1 MGVKVRQKDGKWYVF
16 INHHGRRKAKC
27 VGDSKKAAEDVKRK
41 LEAKLT
47 LGEIGFLDAAPQ
59 AVSFGDY
66 AERWLAHY
74 VPVACKPSSARIMRG
89 IVRNHL
95 LPAFGTQDLRSI
107 TRAQVKTFVVQ
118 KHQRYTPKYVKNLVR
133 TLHMICAHAVDEEVL
148 DRNPASRLG
157 KYLPERSVAA
167 RVILPFTSAEL
178 ACYLHTMRAQYPQYY
193 AYFLCLAR
201 TGMRE
206 GEALGLHWDDLQ
218 FGQDANDSHRFVHI
232 QRTYD
237 PVHRLF
243 NTPKN
248 GKSRRVDMSQELR
261 TALLDFKN
269 WRFDAA
275 VLQGMTTISPVI
287 FCSASGRPWAP
298 ARLYAL
304 HRHICT
310 LAGLRVNRIRDLRHS
325 YATIQLY
332 EYHAPI
338 QYVSEQLGHSSIKI
352 TVDTY
357 GHPRQGTSIALADQL
372 DSPRAHTLRY
382 APSAQPEPSCV
393 IEGLVTSTT

>member
-1 MGVKVRQKDGKWYVF
+1 
-16 INHHGRRKAKC
+16 
-27 VGDSKKAAEDVKRK
+27 
-41 LEAKLT
+41 
-47 LGEIGFLDAAPQ
+47 
-59 AVSFGDY
+59 
-66 AERWLAHY
+66 
-74 VPVACKPSSARIMRG
+74 
-89 IVRNHL
+89 
-95 LPAFGTQDLRSI
+95 
-107 TRAQVKTFVVQ
+107 
-118 KHQRYTPKYVKNLVR
+118 
-133 TLHMICAHAVDEEVL
+133 MICAHAMDEEVL
-148 DRNPASRLG
+148 ERNPAARLG
-157 KYLPERSVAA
+157 KYVPERSVAA

-178 ACYLHTMRAQYPQYY
+178 ARYLYLMRAQYPHYY

-206 GEALGLHWDDLQ
+206 GEALGLYWDDLQ
-218 FGQDANDSHRFVHI
+218 FGHDARDPHRCVHI

-261 TALLDFKN
+261 TALLEFQRQ
-269 WRFDAA
+269 RFDAA
-275 VLQGMTTISPVI
+275 VLLGKTTLAPVI

-298 ARLYAL
+298 VRLYAI
-304 HRHICT
+304 HRRICT
-310 LAGLRVNRIRDLRHS
+310 LAGLRVNRIHDLRHS

-372 DSPRAHTLRY
+372 DSPRTPTLRY
-382 APSAQPEPSCV
+382 APSAQPEPSSLL
-393 IEGLVTSTT
+393 EGHVPSIA

>member
-1 MGVKVRQKDGKWYVF
+1 MAGTLCACRVQTLVRAYHAGHRAQPSPACFGVQ
-16 INHHGRRKAKC
+16 
-27 VGDSKKAAEDVKRK
+27 
-41 LEAKLT
+41 
-47 LGEIGFLDAAPQ
+47 EIQ
-59 AVSFGDY
+59 
-66 AERWLAHY
+66 
-74 VPVACKPSSARIMRG
+74 
-89 IVRNHL
+89 
-95 LPAFGTQDLRSI
+95 SI

-157 KYLPERSVAA
+157 KYLPERCVAA

-178 ACYLHTMRAQYPQYY
+178 ACYLQTMRVQYPQYY

-206 GEALGLHWDDLQ
+206 GEALGLHWDDIQ
-218 FGQDANDSHRFVHI
+218 FGQDVHDPHRFVHI

-261 TALLDFKN
+261 TALLEFQN
-269 WRFDAA
+269 RRFDAA

-287 FCSASGRPWAP
+287 FCSARGRPWAP

-310 LAGLRVNRIRDLRHS
+310 LAGLHVNRIHDLRHS
-325 YATIQLY
+325 YATFHLY

-338 QYVSEQLGHSSIKI
+338 QYVSEQLRHSSIKI